1 MKRTWTAGLIVLATA
16 LGAACSDGS
25 NLDISNDT
33 RARVFHA
40 APDVGTLRITVA
52 GHTYDDR
59 PYGTGSDYNGISDG
73 NQELRAVTVVG
84 GQNVMDEHQSFTKG
98 VDYTVAVSGSGSS
111 LKPVIVSD
119 DNSPPT
125 TGQARFR
132 ALNVAP
138 DSPTMDVYL
147 TAPDVNIVDVRP
159 TFSNLSPGN
168 TTSSTQV
175 PAGTYR
181 IRVTESGNKTSL
193 VDVQPITLN
202 DGNITTAFV
211 LASAGGGAPYSAA
224 VLTNGP
230 K

>member
-1 MKRTWTAGLIVLATA
+1 MERTWTAGLIVLATV
-16 LGAACSDGS
+16 LGAACSNGS

-111 LKPVIVSD
+111 LKPIIVTD

-125 TGQARFR
+125 NGQARFR

-147 TAPDVNIVDVRP
+147 TAPDVNIVDVQP
-159 TFSNLSPGN
+159 TFSSLSPGN

-175 PAGTYR
+175 TAGSYR
-181 IRVTESGNKTSL
+181 IRVTQSGNKSSL
-193 VDVQPITLN
+193 VDIGPITLN
-202 DGNITTAFV
+202 NGDITTVFV
-211 LASAGGGAPYSAA
+211 LASPGGGAPYSGAL
-224 VLTNGP
+224 LTNGA